1 MNDFEQ
7 KLARQTFRE
16 PPAGLRSKILR
27 ACVAP
32 AWTWRDCLW
41 PSPQAWA
48 ALAALWLIFAAVQF
62 SEPSTTNSSSFAA
75 QPPLERDAP
84 IARFTVLTTRD
95 FHHVLDLAN

>member
-16 PPAGLRSKILR
+16 PPAGLRAEILR

-48 ALAALWLIFAAVQF
+48 ALAALWIIFAAAQF
-62 SEPSTTNSSSFAA
+62 SERPAAGSAVFAT
-75 QPPLERDAP
+75 QTPLERDAP

>member
-7 KLARQTFRE
+7 KLARQTFRK
-16 PPAGLRSKILR
+16 PPAGLRSEILR

-62 SEPSTTNSSSFAA
+62 SEPSTTTSSSFAT
-75 QPPLERDAP
+75 QLPLERDAP
-84 IARFTVLTTRD
+84 PTLLSLYTVRD
-95 FHHVLDLAN
+95 YRHVLDLAN